1 MITPNKIYI
10 PGLALSNMDLFREYK
25 LCYLRLEKLLLQSLS
40 EVATKTEKLELR
52 NHIKN
57 VGKTYLEVKN
67 KINKE
72 L

>member
-67 KINKE
+67 KFNKE